1 MFKKVRKSNGVREF
15 YLGKVKLFQYVNS
28 AKFAEFVE
36 AKFNQA
42 FSKQDFDIVYDIS
55 MGGGNRPQ
63 QARI

>member
-15 YLGKVKLFQYVNS
+15 YLGKIKLFQYVNS

-42 FSKQDFDIVYDIS
+42 FAKHDIDIIYDIS
-55 MGGGNRPQ
+55 MGGGETPLLT
-63 QARI
+63 RI